1 MNKPLQ
7 RSKLRIVCGKI
18 FYILKKYCYW
28 NFSGVNFAQNF
39 EKSLP
44 IEIFT
49 HQTFLRRPL
58 KDVDMWIQENKIQNL
73 KIAIEQLNGLVLESG
88 QIFSYWRQ
96 IGNPTAK
103 KGYVPGMILHDGIVG
118 FGIGGGLCQL
128 SNLIYW
134 MTLHTPLFVVE
145 RWRHVY
151 DVFPDIS
158 RNQPFGTGATCAY
171 PNIDL
176 QIRNTTGQKF
186 QLSLKITDE
195 YLVVAWLSEKNIEFS
210 YKVFE
215 KDHEITGEWWGGY
228 SRNNKIF
235 RKIFDRNT
243 EKEIGE
249 EFVTENHAMM
259 MYNPLLEK

>member
-1 MNKPLQ
+1 
-7 RSKLRIVCGKI
+7 
-18 FYILKKYCYW
+18 
-28 NFSGVNFAQNF
+28 
-39 EKSLP
+39 
-44 IEIFT
+44 
-49 HQTFLRRPL
+49 
-58 KDVDMWIQENKIQNL
+58 
-73 KIAIEQLNGLVLESG
+73 
-88 QIFSYWRQ
+88 
-96 IGNPTAK
+96 
-103 KGYVPGMILHDGIVG
+103 MICD
-118 FGIGGGLCQL
+118 
-128 SNLIYW
+128 YK
-134 MTLHTPLFVVE
+134 
-145 RWRHVY
+145 
-151 DVFPDIS
+151 
-158 RNQPFGTGATCAY
+158 
-171 PNIDL
+171 NIDL

-195 YLVVAWLSEKNIEFS
+195 YLVGAWLSEKNIEFS